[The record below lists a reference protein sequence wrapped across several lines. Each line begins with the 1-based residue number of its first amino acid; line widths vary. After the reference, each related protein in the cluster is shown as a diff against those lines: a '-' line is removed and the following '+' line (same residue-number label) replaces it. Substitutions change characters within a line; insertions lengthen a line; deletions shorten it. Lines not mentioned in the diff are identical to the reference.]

1 MSGSALSPFTIST
14 EADFFTQSLSKSVNC
29 DITLDPS
36 HLLECLRTKSLDELN
51 KVNLGN
57 GESLQT
63 TFGPIVDG
71 LLIPTDPRSL
81 MESENSSAHHLTYQH
96 TIGLKSSASSSSSAP
111 RSVSHSLM
119 FGFVKTDAPFIF
131 TDQEERNGIDPGRR
145 NRILYDFVKN
155 LIDYYQEVS
164 FPVLSLTSD
173 HDAGSKDWVQYI
185 SRIRHE
191 IGPLVH

>member
-1 MSGSALSPFTIST
+1 MSGSALSPLTIST
-14 EADFFTQSLSKSVNC
+14 EADFFTQSLAKAVNC

-51 KVNLGN
+51 KVNLGTE
-57 GESLQT
+57 ESLQT

-71 LLIPTDPRSL
+71 LLIPTDPLSL
-81 MESENSSAHHLTYQH
+81 MESENSSSHHLTYQH
-96 TIGLKSSASSSSSAP
+96 TIGLKSSSSSSSAP
-111 RSVSHSLM
+111 RSPSHSLM

-164 FPVLSLTSD
+164 SPD
-173 HDAGSKDWVQYI
+173 
-185 SRIRHE
+185 
-191 IGPLVH
+191 P